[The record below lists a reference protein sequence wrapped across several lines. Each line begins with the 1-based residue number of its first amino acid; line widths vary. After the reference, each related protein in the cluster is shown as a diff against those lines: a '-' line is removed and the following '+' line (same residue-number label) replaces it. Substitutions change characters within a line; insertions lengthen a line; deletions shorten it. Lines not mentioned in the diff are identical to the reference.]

1 MSDNQKALVIGIC
14 LGLAALGAGI
24 GGYFAYVCIAG
35 ILATLGWAWWQSEQ
49 HDDR

>member
-1 MSDNQKALVIGIC
+1 MSDNQKALVIGSC

-35 ILATLGWAWWQSEQ
+35 IVGVLAWAWRESNRE
-49 HDDR
+49 R